1 MRKLRF
7 ALLSVAFIALAI
19 VAYALQAWSTLHQW
33 LTGRRLTAKRSPRR
47 PGAEL
52 EEKDFSGNE
61 KGRQWCRPLR
71 ITLCVSG

>member
-33 LTGRRLTAKRSPRR
+33 LTGRPRGKKTQGD
-47 PGAEL
+47 PDL
-52 EEKDFSGNE
+52 
-61 KGRQWCRPLR
+61 P
-71 ITLCVSG
+71 

>member
-33 LTGRRLTAKRSPRR
+33 LTGRRLRAKRNPRR
-47 PGAEL
+47 SGA
-52 EEKDFSGNE
+52 
-61 KGRQWCRPLR
+61 
-71 ITLCVSG
+71 